1 MSACCGSGIPPHVVR
16 SKLQEGQ
23 STKTLQSLRLGPPIR
38 PSLRPCVDTFHPSL
52 IPGARAGY
60 AGQVS
65 QQEDQQASLPL
76 LPPTWGHII
85 HASPRTR
92 RHQPNLP
99 RAETLGVGG
108 RNELDM
114 YVHVNNLTL
123 MPKSLVWAKACMKP
137 QLLPVQC
144 ADALLTLNQYRIPF
158 QINKIILQ

>member
-114 YVHVNNLTL
+114 YIVCEQPYYFDAQIACLGKSVHEAAVVTSTMRRRTFDPELIQNTV
-123 MPKSLVWAKACMKP
+123 S
-137 QLLPVQC
+137 
-144 ADALLTLNQYRIPF
+144 D
-158 QINKIILQ
+158 